1 LSKLKGLFL
10 SDETALREVYSE
22 AHQQA
27 IAGLLDIVA
36 APQTAASLQ
45 ETPELLNDVNVIIS
59 SWGVPTMDEHFL
71 ARALKLK
78 AVFHGAGTIRPIV
91 SAAFWQ
97 RGIVI
102 TSAYQFNAIAV
113 AEYTLATI
121 LLSLK
126 RVWHYSQL
134 VKEMRSFPAQKPL
147 PGTYGSNVGIVSL
160 GSIGRKVVQHLQ
172 HHEVNVLVY
181 DPFLSDEGAQKLAVS
196 KVSLEHLFSTSD
208 VVSLHTPALD
218 ETHNMITGEHLASM
232 KEGATLINTA
242 RGWVLDELALI
253 DVLQQRPDLYAVLDV
268 TDPEPPEETSSL
280 YDLPN
285 VILTP
290 HLAGNIAKE
299 RERHG
304 QAMLEELQRYLAGEP
319 LLHAITQQQAQIMA

>member
-1 LSKLKGLFL
+1 MSKLKGLFL
-10 SDETALREVYSE
+10 SDETALHEVYSE

-36 APQTAASLQ
+36 EPQTAASIQ
-45 ETPELLNDVNVIIS
+45 ETPELLNDVDVIMS
-59 SWGVPTMDEHFL
+59 SWGVPTMDEQFL
-71 ARALKLK
+71 AHAAKLK
-78 AVFHGAGTIRPIV
+78 AVFHGAGTIRRIV
-91 SAAFWQ
+91 SDTFWQ

-126 RVWHYSQL
+126 RVWHYSQR
-134 VKEMRSFPAQKPL
+134 VKEMRSFPAKKPL
-147 PGTYGSNVGIVSL
+147 PGTYGSKVGIVSL

-172 HHEVNVLVY
+172 HHQVNVLVY
-181 DPFLSDEGAQKLAVS
+181 DPFLSEEDARQLAVT
-196 KVSLEHLFSTSD
+196 KVSLEHLFATSD
-208 VVSLHTPALD
+208 VVSLHTPALE
-218 ETHNMITGEHLASM
+218 ETHNMITGKHVASM

-242 RGWVLDELALI
+242 RGWVVDEPALI
-253 DVLQQRPDLYAVLDV
+253 HVLQQRSDLYAVLDV
-268 TDPEPPEETSSL
+268 TDPEPPEEASPL

-290 HLAGNIAKE
+290 HIAGNIAKE

-304 QAMLEELQRYLAGEP
+304 QAMLEELQRYLAGES
-319 LLHAITQQQAQIMA
+319 LQHGITQEQAQIMA